1 MFKNTQYQVG
11 QNRDRNMEIRVYQ
24 EHKGQMEV
32 GVVHKAKDPHTGGT
46 VYQVHKGKEY
56 YALQT
61 FPGDTQDGKQKV
73 KKLQQMNLMTH
84 VLAFFSQ
91 RPSKFQEGEA
101 VQRVGQ
107 EKIMVVNQVIRKGKN
122 YIIQCEWFSEEVNR
136 TITRN
141 YDETELVPLD
151 WFQFERS
158 STVRKNKVNPD

>member
-11 QNRDRNMEIRVYQ
+11 ENRDRNMGIRVYQ

-32 GVVHKAKDPHTGGT
+32 GVVHKAKDPHTGNT
-46 VYQVHKGKEY
+46 VYQVHKAKGRYTLK
-56 YALQT
+56 T
-61 FPGDTQDGKQKV
+61 FPGAPRDGKQKA

-84 VLAFFSQ
+84 VLGFFSQ

-101 VQRVGQ
+101 VQCVGQ

-122 YIIQCEWFSEEVNR
+122 YIIQCQWFSEEVNK

-141 YDETELVPLD
+141 YDEAELMPLD

-158 STVRKNKVNPD
+158 SQNKVNPD